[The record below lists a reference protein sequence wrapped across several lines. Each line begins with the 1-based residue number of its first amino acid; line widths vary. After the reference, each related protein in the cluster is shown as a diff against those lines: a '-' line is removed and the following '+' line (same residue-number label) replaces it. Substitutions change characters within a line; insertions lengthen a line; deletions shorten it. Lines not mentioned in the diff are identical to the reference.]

1 MAQALLSACAHFVLV
16 VAARRRWARSPR
28 LRRLQLGRPFL
39 ARILKAP
46 RRQSFS
52 RSELLPTVQQ
62 SHSVSHQPL
71 LRAKKISDAFFVRSP
86 QLAFLWFRFDL
97 CLHLLQS
104 ALRLV
109 SRQSPGAG
117 FHHPPTIQRRRR
129 TSNPTGASST
139 DHVFVSLSS
148 RAFLL
153 FVHLS
158 LSSPLYLVSKSVEV
172 R

>member
-1 MAQALLSACAHFVLV
+1 VLV

-28 LRRLQLGRPFL
+28 LRRCLQLGRTFL

-46 RRQSFS
+46 GRQSFS

-62 SHSVSHQPL
+62 SHSVSHQPP

-109 SRQSPGAG
+109 SHQSPGAG

-129 TSNPTGASST
+129 TSNPTGASTT